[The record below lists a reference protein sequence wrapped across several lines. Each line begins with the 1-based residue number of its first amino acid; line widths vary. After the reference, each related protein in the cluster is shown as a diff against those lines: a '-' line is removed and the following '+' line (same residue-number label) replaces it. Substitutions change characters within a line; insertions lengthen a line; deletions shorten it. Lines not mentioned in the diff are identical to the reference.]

1 MSEEIERFKPRT
13 ETGSDTRVIQ
23 SDKDAADI
31 NRMIA
36 EMVSGGSAPRLNT
49 REGVFA
55 DVSTS
60 GDLAHHLDMAR
71 QANELFMS
79 MPARVRAECENDVVA
94 FLDVVMNDPG
104 RLQALGLV
112 LEGEGAT
119 PDPADAGGVEPS
131 LSPDAE
137 APPAPVPEGS

>member
-1 MSEEIERFKPRT
+1 MSEEKERFKPRT

-23 SDKDAADI
+23 SDRDQADI

-55 DVSTS
+55 DVSEA

-79 MPARVRAECENDVVA
+79 MPARIRAACENDVVT
-94 FLDVVMNDPG
+94 FLDTVLTDPG
-104 RLQALGLV
+104 KLQAHGLV
-112 LEGEGAT
+112 LEGEGVT
-119 PDPADAGGVEPS
+119 PDPADAGGVDAS
-131 LSPDAE
+131 TSPDVS